1 MKMYM
6 YNNGELVAYL
16 FSKKRFIKVL
26 NSLGISNWKKFLKTY
41 NSDDTEQIVF
51 AFADRNWKYKKIVF
65 SKSSVS

>member
-1 MKMYM
+1 MNLLLTY
-6 YNNGELVAYL
+6 LVRRDL
-16 FSKKRFIKVL
+16 L
-26 NSLGISNWKKFLKTY
+26 SLGISNWKKFLKTY